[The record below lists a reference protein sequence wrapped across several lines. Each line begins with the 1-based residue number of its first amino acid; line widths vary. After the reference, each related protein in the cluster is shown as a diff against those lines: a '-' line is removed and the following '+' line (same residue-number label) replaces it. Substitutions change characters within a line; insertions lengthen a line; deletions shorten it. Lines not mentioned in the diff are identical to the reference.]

1 MNKHHLL
8 SLLAAAL
15 LAAAAPAAPAAAAD
29 AKPVA
34 AQPARAAVRVEVKV
48 ILATAA
54 AAAAADPN
62 LAANAA
68 QLTKQFPQFKS
79 FSQLKQEVRTLQL
92 GQPIS
97 LPLPVQDST
106 LGLTLL
112 DASGGKFKLRMALP
126 GGSAET
132 TSADQGVFYVGGL
145 PYNGGTLI
153 LAIKTVAAR

>member
-1 MNKHHLL
+1 MNKQHLL

-48 ILATAA
+48 ILATTT
-54 AAAAADPN
+54 AAAADPN

-68 QLTKQFPQFKS
+68 QLTKQFPQFKG

-92 GQPIS
+92 GQPMS